1 MKRYCLMVCL
11 CAGVFIRADNI
22 ESTSGAIVEGKI
34 VSRDDK
40 MIVIDV
46 QVGGKTVQRRYAV
59 HLVRALTIDGKR
71 ELIGLGGKSTAPGP
85 AAKSAEKTRKEI
97 EDLIAAGKT
106 PPDWLEA
113 TPLNY
118 PKSLDLSYPEK
129 PQGGWNN
136 QKNIGQFY
144 WDVINPNPNKW
155 REGVKLIHHLMDL
168 HKGDAERQ
176 MRLAQQLGGMYH
188 HLFQDYARAAY
199 WMRQSGYRQEEV
211 ALAECY
217 WKLGSKA
224 MAMEILNRMRSFPMS
239 AIKLQAELGDLDRAL
254 KLAELFAD
262 GPGMADAYVLAG
274 DACRNAGKTPQATA
288 YYQKVASVPDTSR
301 NKRAKDR
308 ARASLEAIKLF
319 DSLDLAKIPDG
330 AYRASSLGYEALIEI
345 EVKVSGG
352 KIISVAVTKHREKQF
367 YASIT
372 DTTAQIVQKQSV
384 KGIDAT
390 SRATITSDAIINA
403 TAKALHGAMK

>member
-1 MKRYCLMVCL
+1 MVCL
-11 CAGVFIRADNI
+11 CAAVFTRADSI
-22 ESTSGAIVEGKI
+22 ESTSGAIVDGKI

-46 QVGGKTVQRRYAV
+46 QVGGKIVQRRYAI
-59 HLVRALTIDGKR
+59 HLVRAVTIGGQR
-71 ELIGLGGKSTAPGP
+71 ELIGQAGKSTPTPSG
-85 AAKSAEKTRKEI
+85 KSAERTRKEI

-106 PPDWLEA
+106 PPDWLDS

-136 QKNIGQFY
+136 QKNVGQFY

-155 REGVKLIHHLMDL
+155 REGVKLLHHLMDQ
-168 HKGDAERQ
+168 HKGDAEKQ
-176 MRLAQQLGGMYH
+176 QRLAQQLGGIYH
-188 HLFQDYARAAY
+188 HLFQDWARAAY
-199 WMRQSGYRQEEV
+199 WMRQSGHRQEEI

-224 MAMEILNRMRSFPMS
+224 MALEILNRLRSFPMS

-274 DACRNAGKTPQATA
+274 DACRNAGKTTQATT

-330 AYRASSLGYEALIEI
+330 AYRASSLGYEAPIEI
-345 EVKVSGG
+345 EVKVSGA
-352 KIISVAVTKHREKQF
+352 KIISVAVTRHREKQF

>member
-1 MKRYCLMVCL
+1 MKRCWLILCL
-11 CAGVFIRADNI
+11 CAAGWSRADSV

-34 VSRDDK
+34 VSRDEK
-40 MIVIDV
+40 LIVIDV
-46 QVGGKTVQRRYAV
+46 QVGGKTVQRKYAI
-59 HLVRALTIDGKR
+59 HLVRAVTIDGKR
-71 ELIGLGGKSTAPGP
+71 ELIGQGGKSTATPVS
-85 AAKSAEKTRKEI
+85 KSADRTRKEI
-97 EDLIAAGKT
+97 EELIAAGKT

-113 TPLNY
+113 TPLVY

-155 REGVKLIHHLMDL
+155 REGVKLVHHLMEV
-168 HKGDAERQ
+168 HKGDAEKQ
-176 MRLAQQLGGMYH
+176 LRLAQQLGGMYH
-188 HLFQDYARAAY
+188 HLFQDWARAAY
-199 WMRQSGYRQEEV
+199 WMRQSGHRQEEV
-211 ALAECY
+211 GLAECY

-224 MAMEILNRMRSFPMS
+224 MALEILNRMRSFPMS

-274 DACRNAGKTPQATA
+274 DACRNAGKTAQATKF
-288 YYQKVASVPDTSR
+288 YEKVVAVPDTSR

-308 ARASLEAIKLF
+308 AKASLEAIKLF

-330 AYRASSLGYEALIEI
+330 AYRASSIGYEAQVEI
-345 EVKVSGG
+345 EVKVNGA
-352 KIISVAVTKHREKQF
+352 KIISVAVTRHREKQF

-372 DTTAQIVQKQSV
+372 DTTGQIVQKQSV